1 MCKRICTVMCHEHLD
16 SSKGAAPR
24 CSRPK
29 IRPSPTQRCSPQIPR
44 IQIARL
50 GWHAAGSNPPVQGS
64 HKRQRGPA
72 ADMSASTEQDKG
84 NTGHLRDTHHR
95 YRAMLGSRVFVSEN
109 AACRCD
115 TPNPQ
120 RFPPR
125 TKAELTGGISG
136 SRLGTKRIRVCN
148 WRNKGV

>member
-1 MCKRICTVMCHEHLD
+1 MCHEHPNAPK
-16 SSKGAAPR
+16 SAAPR
-24 CSRPK
+24 GIRPK

-44 IQIARL
+44 IQIARQ

-84 NTGHLRDTHHR
+84 NTGHLRDTHHH
-95 YRAMLGSRVFVSEN
+95 YRAMLGIRVFVSEN

-115 TPNPQ
+115 TPNSQ
-120 RFPPR
+120 KFPPCS
-125 TKAELTGGISG
+125 KAELTGGNSVN
-136 SRLGTKRIRVCN
+136 RLGTKRTRAFN